1 MLKMRNENGVILIY
15 ERKSITVVKAE
26 CVAWDNRTNE
36 EVNIN
41 LRYVAHDDDLS
52 DRTNVLK
59 HAHGILGFGGFLL
72 KNLVTFTTTT
82 IALDTDNIENFEI
95 LEF

>member
-15 ERKSITVVKAE
+15 ERKSITVVESE
-26 CVAWDNRTNE
+26 CVAWDNRTTE

-41 LRYVAHDDDLS
+41 LRYVAHDEDPA

-59 HAHGILGFGGFLL
+59 HTQRILEFGGFLL

-82 IALDTDNIENFEI
+82 IALDTDNLENFEI
-95 LEF
+95 LD